1 MAENK
6 VTIDAKG
13 EMIGRVASRAA
24 SLLLGKNDP
33 AFLKHVRKQKLVEI
47 INAASVKFSGKK
59 LQVKSYKRYSG
70 YHSGL
75 SKISVMKEFASS
87 PGKVLTK
94 TVWGM
99 LPKNKSRKNIIK
111 NLIVKD

>member
-6 VTIDAKG
+6 MTIDANDQ
-13 EMIGRVASRAA
+13 MLGRVASYAA

-33 AFLKHVRKQKLVEI
+33 AFSKHVKKRRLVEI
-47 INAASVKFSGKK
+47 INASGVKFSGKK
-59 LQVKSYKRYSG
+59 LSTKIYKRYSG

-75 SKISVMKEFASS
+75 RKISVLKEFAKS
-87 PGKVLTK
+87 PGKVLKK
-94 TVWGM
+94 TVFGM

-111 NLIVKD
+111 NLIVKN